1 MVMSGA
7 VGGVII
13 LSLQQR
19 AKNMQSAN
27 TDDDRMLAIATISTA
42 VANNTAPNMFIIS
55 QLDLRRRLMY
65 M

>member
-1 MVMSGA
+1 MSGA